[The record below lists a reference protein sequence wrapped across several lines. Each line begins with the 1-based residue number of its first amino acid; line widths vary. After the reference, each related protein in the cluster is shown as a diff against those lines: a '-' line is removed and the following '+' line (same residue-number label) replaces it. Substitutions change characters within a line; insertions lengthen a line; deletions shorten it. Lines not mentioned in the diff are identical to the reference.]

1 MSFKEVHKK
10 ILNALKDDDLRK
22 GSKESTK
29 NELINRKNAIER
41 FENINRWSDEVKK
54 SKKEIMANFNFY
66 FEEFKKNVENKGCKI
81 GGKE

>member
-66 FEEFKKNVENKGCKI
+66 FE
-81 GGKE
+81 

>member
-66 FEEFKKNVENKGCKI
+66 FY
-81 GGKE
+81 

>member
-1 MSFKEVHKK
+1 M

-54 SKKEIMANFNFY
+54 SKKEIMSNFNFY
-66 FEEFKKNVENKGCKI
+66 FE
-81 GGKE
+81 